1 MAHMTDAPPHTK
13 PFGIRQ
19 SLGKTFL
26 AALEA
31 DFAKHGTDV
40 ITTVRDERPHDY
52 LKIVISLLPDEM
64 IADAAFEE
72 MTDEQLTKF
81 LDDVRSFLAAN
92 PAAAHGEG
100 GEAEGG

>member
-1 MAHMTDAPPHTK
+1 MMDVRPHTR

-31 DFAKHGTDV
+31 DFAKHGPDV

-64 IADAAFEE
+64 IEEAAFEE

-81 LDDVRSFLAAN
+81 LDDVRSFLATN
-92 PAAAHGEG
+92 RAAAYGGGGAEEG
-100 GEAEGG
+100 G

>member
-1 MAHMTDAPPHTK
+1 MTDTHPHAR

-19 SLGKTFL
+19 ALGKTFL
-26 AALEA
+26 AAIEA
-31 DFAKHGTDV
+31 DFAERGSGV
-40 ITTVRDERPHDY
+40 IAKVRDERPHDY
-52 LKIVISLLPDEM
+52 LKIIISLLPDEM
-64 IADAAFEE
+64 IAEAAFEE

-81 LDDVRSFLAAN
+81 LADVRSFLAAN